1 MILKIEINIEKFIN
15 KCINSKINILDIE
28 YHEKYALI
36 RIDKRDYKRIKR
48 LSYYTKIDTIKY
60 TGLAGVK
67 RIIKKYL
74 FDFLM
79 IFLFIGIIYIQS
91 NVIVKVTIKHENKVL
106 KEKIDTLIKE
116 KGIKHY
122 TIVKSNKELNEI
134 SDLILSS
141 NRDIL
146 DFISITRNG
155 MTYTVSLEE
164 RIIKS
169 ENKDDTY
176 CHIKSNKD
184 AIVKKITTYKGISLV
199 EKNQSVKKGDILIS
213 GDLILNE
220 EIKNNVC
227 ADGIVIGE
235 SWYKINVSYPLEIQ
249 EEYYT
254 DKHKYNLSINNRLLL
269 KNKYELYKIDNKFK
283 FLNIK
288 IIDIKEKN
296 IKTIKYT
303 KEEAIKLAI
312 KKAEKELSKEKDSN
326 FKIIDEKVLK
336 VNEFNSK
343 IELELFLSVE
353 ENIGI
358 KELGDLS
365 DTEQSV
371 RHTN

>member
-169 ENKDDTY
+169 ETKDDTY

-184 AIVKKITTYKGISLV
+184 AIVKKITTYKGISLI

>member
-28 YHEKYALI
+28 YHDKYALI
-36 RIDKRDYKRIKR
+36 RIDKKDYKRIKR

-60 TGLAGVK
+60 TGLTGVK

-91 NVIVKVTIKHENKVL
+91 NVIVKVTIKHENKIL

-116 KGIKHY
+116 KGIKPF

-169 ENKDDTY
+169 ETKDDTY

-312 KKAEKELSKEKDSN
+312 KKAEKELSKKKDSN

-365 DTEQSV
+365 DTEQSL

>member
-60 TGLAGVK
+60 TGLTGVK

-91 NVIVKVTIKHENKVL
+91 NVIVKVTIKHENKIL

-169 ENKDDTY
+169 ETKDDTY

-303 KEEAIKLAI
+303 KDEAIKLAI
-312 KKAEKELSKEKDSN
+312 KKAEKELVKKKDSN
-326 FKIIDEKVLK
+326 FKIIDKKVLK

-358 KELGDLS
+358 KEVGDSS
-365 DTEQSV
+365 DTEQSI

>member
-15 KCINSKINILDIE
+15 KCINSKINILDVE
-28 YHEKYALI
+28 YHDKYALI

-169 ENKDDTY
+169 ETKDDTY

-365 DTEQSV
+365 DTEQSL

>member
-15 KCINSKINILDIE
+15 KCINSKINILDVE
-28 YHEKYALI
+28 YHDKYALI

-60 TGLAGVK
+60 TGLTGVN

-91 NVIVKVTIKHENKVL
+91 NVIVKVTIKHENKIL

-169 ENKDDTY
+169 ETKDDTY

-184 AIVKKITTYKGISLV
+184 AIVKKITTYKGISLI
-199 EKNQSVKKGDILIS
+199 EKNQSVRKGDILIS

-365 DTEQSV
+365 DTEQSL

>member
-169 ENKDDTY
+169 ETKDDTY

-184 AIVKKITTYKGISLV
+184 AIVKKITTYKGISLI
-199 EKNQSVKKGDILIS
+199 EKNQSVRKGDILIS

-365 DTEQSV
+365 DTEQSL

>member
-60 TGLAGVK
+60 TGLTGVK

-91 NVIVKVTIKHENKVL
+91 NVIVKVTIKHENKIL

-169 ENKDDTY
+169 ETKDDTY

-184 AIVKKITTYKGISLV
+184 AIVKKITTYKGISLI
-199 EKNQSVKKGDILIS
+199 EKNQSVRKGDILIS

-365 DTEQSV
+365 DTEQSL

>member
-169 ENKDDTY
+169 ETKDATY

-184 AIVKKITTYKGISLV
+184 AIVKKITTYKGISLI

>member
-1 MILKIEINIEKFIN
+1 MILRIDNNIEKFIN
-15 KCINSKINILDIE
+15 KCINNNINILNIE
-28 YHEKYALI
+28 YHDKYALI
-36 RIDKRDYKRIKR
+36 KINKKDYKRIKK
-48 LSYYTKIDTIKY
+48 LSYYTKIKIVKSTGIYYLLSVLRKY
-60 TGLAGVK
+60 
-67 RIIKKYL
+67 I
-74 FDFLM
+74 FDFVM
-79 IFLFIGIIYIQS
+79 IILFIILIYMQS

-106 KEKIDTLIKE
+106 KNKVNQLIKE
-116 KGIKHY
+116 KGIKSF
-122 TIVKSNKELNEI
+122 TIAKDNKELNDI
-134 SDLILSS
+134 SDKILEN

-155 MTYTVSLEE
+155 MTYVVSLEE
-164 RIIKS
+164 RIIKQ
-169 ENKDDTY
+169 ETEEDTY

-184 AIVKKITTYKGISLV
+184 AIINKITTYKGISLV

-227 ADGIVIGE
+227 ADGIVIGTT
-235 SWYKINVSYPLEIQ
+235 WYKVNVSYPLEEK
-249 EEYYT
+249 EEFFT
-254 DKHKYNLSINNRLLL
+254 KKHQYNLSINNRLLL
-269 KNKYELYKIDNKFK
+269 KNKYKLYKIDKKFK

-288 IIDIKEKN
+288 IIDIKEKGIN
-296 IKTIKYT
+296 TIKYT
-303 KEEAIKLAI
+303 KEEATKLAI
-312 KKAEKELSKEKDSN
+312 QKAKDELARKKDDN

-336 VNEFNSK
+336 VSEFNSK

-365 DTEQSV
+365 DTEQSL

>member
-1 MILKIEINIEKFIN
+1 MILKIENNIDKFIN
-15 KCINSKINILDIE
+15 RCINSKINILDVE
-28 YHEKYALI
+28 YHDKYALI

-60 TGLAGVK
+60 TGLTGVN

-169 ENKDDTY
+169 ETKDDTY

-365 DTEQSV
+365 DTEQSL

>member
-91 NVIVKVTIKHENKVL
+91 NVIVKVTIKHENKIL

-169 ENKDDTY
+169 ETKDDTY

-184 AIVKKITTYKGISLV
+184 AIVKKITTYKGISLI
-199 EKNQSVKKGDILIS
+199 EKNQSVRKGDILIS

-365 DTEQSV
+365 DTEQSL